1 MPSRVRFVDNVGVSA
16 FGNISEKDALIT
28 ASADN
33 NNITFKKGD
42 NSEFTVTVNTGS
54 GGGGGIVN
62 TGSLMTTASVSNNT
76 ITFTKGDGTTF
87 PITVDTGSGGSG
99 GTGAELAQTL
109 TTNQTVGGIT
119 PGNIFQSGSTIENL
133 LRTMLITY
141 IEPTISSLAIKDGAS
156 TISTSTRDVGA
167 SFTANTASF
176 SAGVDSPNGDFPES
190 ASLSVTG
197 ADQKRDAS
205 G

>member
-1 MPSRVRFVDNVGVSA
+1 M
-16 FGNISEKDALIT
+16 
-28 ASADN
+28 
-33 NNITFKKGD
+33 
-42 NSEFTVTVNTGS
+42 
-54 GGGGGIVN
+54 
-62 TGSLMTTASVSNNT
+62 
-76 ITFTKGDGTTF
+76 
-87 PITVDTGSGGSG
+87 TVDTGSGGGG

-119 PGNIFQSGSTIENL
+119 SGDIFQSGSTIENL

-197 ADQKRDAS
+197 ADIGSFTETGPANIVAS
-205 G
+205 NTFAFSTPRAISKATAAGSVTFTLSSEARNSGDTQSTSRSFAFYWRNYLAASRS